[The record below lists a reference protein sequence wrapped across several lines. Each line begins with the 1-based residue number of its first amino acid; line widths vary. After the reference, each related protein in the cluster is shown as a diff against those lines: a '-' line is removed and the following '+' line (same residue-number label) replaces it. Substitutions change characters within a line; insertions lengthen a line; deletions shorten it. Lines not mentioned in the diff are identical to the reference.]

1 MKVICERNYNN
12 CIITM
17 GKSYDVIDVI
27 DIIGEPRDG
36 YHTNIYYDIICD
48 DVYKDD

>member
-1 MKVICERNYNN
+1 MKVISENYNN

-27 DIIGEPRDG
+27 DMVKPRDG
-36 YHTNIYYDIICD
+36 LSY
-48 DVYKDD
+48 